1 MLIKFI
7 ALITVVSSTALGCYI
22 NTNTLS
28 RKSVQSDIS
37 RNEKYPVF
45 DLSNIMKLPS
55 NMFSHIVRVSYNM
68 EMNSNKSVKVE
79 NQNTTNRFD
88 ETLQAIE
95 PELDII
101 NRNVDDDISDAQPPQ
116 PIDKHAL
123 DEAIATIFKTDVEF
137 GPNDNN
143 TSVV

>member
-1 MLIKFI
+1 
-7 ALITVVSSTALGCYI
+7 
-22 NTNTLS
+22 
-28 RKSVQSDIS
+28 
-37 RNEKYPVF
+37 
-45 DLSNIMKLPS
+45 
-55 NMFSHIVRVSYNM
+55 MFSHIVRVSYNM